1 MLAYPLFRPNLPWR
15 RGFTFYVVFTLFFNG
30 GLVPT
35 YLVYT
40 QLLGLRNSLLS
51 LIIPNLLLNG
61 FNILILRTFFTMG
74 IPDSLPEAAKIDG
87 TGEWRVLFRFVLLRW
102 RNR

>member
-1 MLAYPLFRPNLPWR
+1 MLAYPLSRPNLPWH
-15 RGFTFYVVFTLFFNG
+15 RGFIFYVVFTLFFNG

-51 LIIPNLLLNG
+51 LIKPNLLLNG
-61 FNILILRTFFTMG
+61 FNILILRTFFAMG

-87 TGEWRVLFRFVLLRW
+87 AGEWRVLFRFVLLRW